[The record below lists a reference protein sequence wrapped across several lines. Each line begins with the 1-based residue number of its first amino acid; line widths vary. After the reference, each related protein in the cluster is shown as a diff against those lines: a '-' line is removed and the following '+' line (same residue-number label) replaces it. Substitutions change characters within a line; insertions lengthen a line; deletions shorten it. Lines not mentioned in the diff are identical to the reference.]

1 MKYRVRKGIIMG
13 NDCIE
18 MKKLTKRYKNFT
30 ALDRVDI
37 RVRRGDIYGLIG
49 DNGAGKTHI
58 AENCFRTAFSDRGG
72 GSAVWKMR

>member
-49 DNGAGKTHI
+49 DNGAG
-58 AENCFRTAFSDRGG
+58 DRVIIRP
-72 GSAVWKMR
+72 S